1 MTARVS
7 EAAVDTAPAL
17 RGGVE
22 ALRDKYLE
30 LQRLRIEHEAG
41 EREDPRPRLR
51 ALSARFPGA
60 LRELDELPMELIA
73 ARLATLHAVLARTE
87 PVPAWIALQ
96 LGYHGW
102 MRAALCIKRIAAER
116 PRASAEALLVELE
129 VRYRPDAHEP
139 PLSAIDREAITEI
152 LEPADGRLNPW
163 VFARVA
169 RDHGVEPESVHRAL
183 FTRDL
188 RRRTPP

>member
-7 EAAVDTAPAL
+7 DAAIA
-17 RGGVE
+17 

-41 EREDPRPRLR
+41 DEEDPRPRLR

-60 LRELDELPMELIA
+60 LRELDELPMELIE
-73 ARLATLHAVLARTE
+73 ARLATLHAVLARQQ
-87 PVPAWIALQ
+87 PAPAWIALQ

-102 MRAALCIKRIAAER
+102 MRAALCVKRIAAER
-116 PRASAEALLVELE
+116 AAIDAAALLLELAT
-129 VRYRPDAHEP
+129 RYQPDAHEP
-139 PLSAIDREAITEI
+139 PLSAIDGAAIAEI

-169 RDHGVEPESVHRAL
+169 RDHGVEPEIVQRAL
-183 FTRDL
+183 FTREL
-188 RRRTPP
+188 RRSVTPR